1 MSDTEK
7 NTTQRNP
14 RNIRAVKKKKAPS
27 RGRPVKKA
35 QVKSDSSD
43 NKGLG
48 DVLVR
53 NEYYRDGYRMALRV
67 AVIQSFVILFLIG
80 AMYYVVHV
88 HQPEDKY
95 FATTVDGRVIP
106 MVSLS
111 EPNLSRPALLSWVV
125 QAATE
130 TMTFGFSDYRR
141 RLQESSRHFTKSG
154 WAAFAG
160 ELSNDKFIEQIE
172 ASSQMLT
179 AAPAAAP
186 IIEKEAITEGR
197 YQWIVKLPLVLSY
210 ESHSGGLRTD
220 KWMVTLV
227 VVRVPRLES
236 PNGVGIAQWI
246 AAPI

>member
-1 MSDTEK
+1 MSDEESSEEVK
-7 NTTQRNP
+7 ANP
-14 RNIRAVKKKKAPS
+14 RNIRAAKKRRAPS
-27 RGRPVKKA
+27 AGRPVKKGK
-35 QVKSDSSD
+35 VKAASAD
-43 NKGLG
+43 NADLG
-48 DVLVR
+48 NVVVR
-53 NEYYRDGYRMALRV
+53 NEFYRDGYRLALRA
-67 AVIQSFVILFLIG
+67 AVIQSFVILFLVG

-106 MVSLS
+106 MVPLN
-111 EPNLSRPALLSWVV
+111 EPNLSRPALMSWVA

-154 WAAFAG
+154 WAAFAK
-160 ELSNDKFIEQIE
+160 ELSDIKLIESIE
-172 ASSQMLT
+172 ANYQIVT

-186 IIEKEAITEGR
+186 IIEEETIRGGR
-197 YQWIVKLPLVLSY
+197 YQWVVRVPLVLSY
-210 ESHSGGLRTD
+210 QSRESTRTD
-220 KWMVTLV
+220 QWMVTLV

-246 AAPI
+246 AAPA